1 MEKTKTITIEV
12 PEGKTPKWI
21 NGVLTLTDEQP
32 KDERPVTERIKTY
45 ADAVNELG
53 NNHPLVIAATNAEEN
68 NDTDLQAYTKLRVI
82 TAALNEGWK
91 PKFEK
96 DEKRWYPW
104 YYLYTKEEM
113 KDFDNEQ
120 KSRCVGRAYNFAD
133 ADGGLVFASANFA
146 SSFSSTN
153 VGARL
158 AFSTLE
164 LARYAGKQFKRLYA
178 EWLTNWELEPETNE

>member
-120 KSRCVGRAYNFAD
+120 KSRCVGRAVNYASAN
-133 ADGGLVFASANFA
+133 GGLVYAGANDA
-146 SSFSSTN
+146 SSYSYTSY
-153 VGARL
+153 GGRL

>member
-21 NGVLTLTDEQP
+21 NGVLTLTDEQA
-32 KDERPVTERIKTY
+32 KDLRPVTERIKTY

-91 PKFEK
+91 PKF
-96 DEKRWYPW
+96 DEYEVR
-104 YYLYTKEEM
+104 
-113 KDFDNEQ
+113 
-120 KSRCVGRAYNFAD
+120 
-133 ADGGLVFASANFA
+133 
-146 SSFSSTN
+146 
-153 VGARL
+153 
-158 AFSTLE
+158 
-164 LARYAGKQFKRLYA
+164 
-178 EWLTNWELEPETNE
+178 